1 VFDLAD
7 AHIKGLEYLEGK
19 KESDSFNLGN
29 DRGHSVREVVDTVR
43 RKAGKNFKVI
53 ESERREG
60 DPPVLISDSKKA
72 KEILGWAPRYNSLE
86 TIVETALHW
95 HKKEK

>member
-1 VFDLAD
+1 
-7 AHIKGLEYLEGK
+7 LEYLKEK

-29 DRGHSVREVVDTVR
+29 DRGHSVREVVDMVR
-43 RKAGKNFKVI
+43 HIAGKNFKVV

-72 KEILGWAPRYNSLE
+72 KEILGWTSRYDSLE
-86 TIVETALHW
+86 TIVETALNW
-95 HKKEK
+95 HKREKKN